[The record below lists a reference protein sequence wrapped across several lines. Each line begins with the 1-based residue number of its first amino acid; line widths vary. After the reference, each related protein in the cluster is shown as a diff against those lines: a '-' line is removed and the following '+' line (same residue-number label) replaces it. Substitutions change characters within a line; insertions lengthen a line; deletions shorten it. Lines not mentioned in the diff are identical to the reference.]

1 MPPRTTTKQA
11 PALAPAA
18 QHGNGQPPD
27 GFGSPIPRLRRKSPP
42 AVVLGVLLIAVCAF
56 GIGAWALNVGHRTQ
70 VLVVARPVQA
80 GSVISASDLT
90 TAGVAADHS
99 VSGIPA
105 SAAGQVIGKVASDNL
120 VPGALLLRAEVGGG
134 PSVPSGS
141 SVVGLDLKPGMFPTA
156 LEPGDSVAV
165 VSTPSQA
172 PSSNGGV
179 VIVSKATV
187 FSSRASSD
195 GISTLVSVVVP
206 SGQASAVAAAGAQGS
221 VSLVLNGGR

>member
-1 MPPRTTTKQA
+1 LPRTSTIKQA

-18 QHGNGQPPD
+18 QQGNGQSPD
-27 GFGSPIPRLRRKSPP
+27 GFGSPIPQLRRKSPP

-56 GIGAWALNVGHRTQ
+56 GIGAWALNVGHRSQ

-105 SAAGQVIGKVASDNL
+105 SAAGQVVGKVASDNL
-120 VPGALLLRAEVGGG
+120 VPGTLLVRAEVGGG

-172 PSSNGGV
+172 SSSNGGA
-179 VIVSKATV
+179 VIVSKARV
-187 FSSRASSD
+187 FSSSAGPD
-195 GISTLVSVVVP
+195 GTSTLISVVVP